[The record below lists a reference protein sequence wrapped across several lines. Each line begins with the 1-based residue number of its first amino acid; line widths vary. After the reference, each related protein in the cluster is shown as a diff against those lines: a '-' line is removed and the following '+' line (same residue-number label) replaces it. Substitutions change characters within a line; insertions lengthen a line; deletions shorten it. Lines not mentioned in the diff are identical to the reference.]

1 MKRVLVV
8 LLVLWV
14 VGLAVSHNPGVHAGL
29 ADTSHE
35 GSIGGILVALAF
47 CVPIAGAFYMARTY
61 FRWQRLLH
69 LRLKSEG
76 MSFRRPG
83 ART

>member
-1 MKRVLVV
+1 MKRVLVL

-14 VGLAVSHNPGVHAGL
+14 GSLALTQRPVVHAGL
-29 ADTSHE
+29 AETSHE
-35 GSIGGILVALAF
+35 GNIGGILVGLVL
-47 CVPIAGAFYMARTY
+47 CLPLAGAFVLVRTY

-76 MSFRRPG
+76 VSFRRPG
-83 ART
+83 PRS

>member
-1 MKRVLVV
+1 MKRILVL

-14 VGLAVSHNPGVHAGL
+14 GSLALTHSPVVHAGL
-29 ADTSHE
+29 AETSHE
-35 GSIGGILVALAF
+35 GSFGGVLVGLVL
-47 CVPIAGAFYMARTY
+47 CLPLIGAFVLARTY

-76 MSFRRPG
+76 VSFRRPG
-83 ART
+83 PRS